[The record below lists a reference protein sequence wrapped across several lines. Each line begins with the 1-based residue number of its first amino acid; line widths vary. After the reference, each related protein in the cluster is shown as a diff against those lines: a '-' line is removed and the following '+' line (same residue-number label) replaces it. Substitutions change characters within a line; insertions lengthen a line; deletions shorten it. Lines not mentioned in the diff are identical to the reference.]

1 MKDRKLRS
9 LCNQVIAVLILGL
22 LAFATP
28 VSSVSAK
35 ELKLAHFLP
44 PIHTNHSKVM
54 VPWAKEV
61 ARRSNGELTIKVYPA
76 RQLGGTPPG
85 QFKMVVK
92 GVADIAFVVPP
103 YTPGIFPRIS
113 ILEMPVPPKDAQHA
127 TRILYA
133 LFDKYL
139 AEDFKAVKMIAMWA
153 VDEYVLIT
161 KDKPVRRLEDMKG
174 LKFRSASRVQNS
186 VLKAM
191 GAVPVNM
198 PITQVYTSMD
208 TGVIDGLTAGP
219 SVAFSFKI
227 IDVGKYYTFGSSL
240 STIPL
245 TLVMNKKVWN
255 GLSPKHKKIIE
266 ETSQIGLAMKGA
278 KAYDAKFKA
287 GIEFINKKPGRE
299 IINLSEA
306 ERKRFR
312 DAARPV
318 IDKWIRDME
327 KKGIPGREIWEAR
340 QAVK

>member
-9 LCNQVIAVLILGL
+9 LCHHVVAVLILGL
-22 LAFATP
+22 MAFVTP
-28 VSSVSAK
+28 LSPASAK

-44 PIHTNHSKVM
+44 PVHTNHSKVM

-61 ARRSNGELTIKVYPA
+61 GKLSNGELTIKVYPA

-85 QFKMVVK
+85 QFKMVVG

-103 YTPGIFPRIS
+103 YTPGIFPRTS
-113 ILEMPVPPKDAQHA
+113 VLEMPVPPKDSQHA

-139 AEDFKAVKMIAMWA
+139 AEDFKAVKVLAMWA
-153 VDEYVLIT
+153 VDEYVLVT
-161 KDKPVRRLEDMKG
+161 KDKPVRSLEDMKG
-174 LKFRSASRVQNS
+174 LKFRAASRTQNL
-186 VLKAM
+186 VIKAL
-191 GAVPVNM
+191 GGVPVNM

-219 SVAFSFKI
+219 SVVFSFKI
-227 IDVGKYYTFGSSL
+227 IDVGRYYTFGPSL

-245 TLVMNKKVWN
+245 ALVMNKKVWN

-287 GIEFINKKPGRE
+287 SIEAIKKKPGLE
-299 IINLSEA
+299 IISLSEA
-306 ERKRFR
+306 ERKKFR
-312 DAARPV
+312 DAARPA
-318 IDKWIRDME
+318 IEKWIRDME
-327 KKGIPGREIWEAR
+327 KKGIPGRELWEAR
-340 QAVK
+340 KAIK